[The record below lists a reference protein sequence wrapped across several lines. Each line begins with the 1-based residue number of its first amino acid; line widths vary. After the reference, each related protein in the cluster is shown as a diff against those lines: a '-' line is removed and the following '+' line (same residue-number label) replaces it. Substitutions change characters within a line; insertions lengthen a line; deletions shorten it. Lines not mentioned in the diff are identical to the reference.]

1 MDKNNLKE
9 EVNIIVA
16 AGKDGAIGKAGN
28 LIWRIPAD
36 LRRFKALTMGHPIIM
51 GRKTWESLPKRPL
64 PGRRNIVVTR
74 NATFEAPGAEIATS
88 PKEALKRCYEK
99 GLDKILGT
107 KADSPEVE
115 IKDNNQDAV
124 YPTPFVIGGEEIYK
138 AFMPLA
144 TRVYLTEIDGECP
157 EADARLPFPLNPD
170 EWRVEEIGDT
180 EITPDGVRYRY
191 VIYGSVGR
199 V

>member
-1 MDKNNLKE
+1 MDKSDLKE

-16 AGKDGAIGKAGN
+16 AGMDGAIGKAGN

-36 LRRFKALTMGHPIIM
+36 LRRFKSLTMGHPVIM

-74 NATFEAPGAEIATS
+74 NAAYEAPGAELASS
-88 PKEALKRCYEK
+88 PEEALYLCYGK
-99 GLDKILGT
+99 HLG
-107 KADSPEVE
+107 EVSDVE
-115 IKDNNQDAV
+115 CVCGKDGCI
-124 YPTPFVIGGEEIYK
+124 TPFVIGGEEIYK
-138 AFMPLA
+138 VFMPFA
-144 TRVYLTEIDGECP
+144 TRIYLTEIDEKCP

-170 EWRVEEIGDT
+170 EWKAEEAGDI
-180 EITPDGVRYRY
+180 EVTPEGVRYRY
-191 VIYGSVGR
+191 VNYRR